1 METMVMSDV
10 VLRYINTNEENNS
23 EYNLRTQNTN
33 EFYIII

>member
-1 METMVMSDV
+1 MSDV

-23 EYNLRTQNTN
+23 EYKLRTQNTN